1 MTDRDCDRCDMTYT
15 VSLDNFEG
23 PLDLLLYLVRKNEI
37 DIQHIPIIT
46 MPEQYLAYVELMQ
59 AMNIDVAGEFLLM
72 ASTLVYLKPRSRLPD
87 QDDDEPQDQE
97 SELEALKQQLLEH
110 AQYRD
115 VAEQLREHSILGKD
129 VFARTVF
136 PEPVPDDSEAV
147 LREASLFDLLGALR
161 EVLGRASAA
170 ADDMLID
177 VEPLSVKDRMTEI
190 LELIDS
196 SPEGCEFTRLFAQDR
211 SRLMII
217 TTFLEMLELIKMQ
230 AVRVFQN
237 AAFSSIYLHPVRDD
251 DTATEL

>member
-1 MTDRDCDRCDMTYT
+1 MIDQDCDRCAMTYT

-46 MPEQYLAYVELMQ
+46 IAEQYLAYVELMQ

-72 ASTLVYLKPRSRLPD
+72 ASTLVYLKSRSLLPHHD
-87 QDDDEPQDQE
+87 EEEPQDQE

-110 AQYRD
+110 ARYRD
-115 VAEQLREHSILGKD
+115 VAEQLREQSILGKD

-136 PEPVPDDSEAV
+136 PEPVPDDSDA
-147 LREASLFDLLGALR
+147 LMREASLFDLLGALR
-161 EVLGRASAA
+161 EVLGRASEATEG
-170 ADDMLID
+170 MLID
-177 VEPLSVKDRMTEI
+177 VEPLSVKDRMNEI

-196 SPEGCEFTRLFAQDR
+196 APDGCEFSRLFEQDR
-211 SRLMII
+211 SRIMII
-217 TTFLEMLELIKMQ
+217 TTFLAMLELIKLQ

-237 AAFSSIYLHPVRDD
+237 AAFSTIYLHPVRDD
-251 DTATEL
+251 DTATDL